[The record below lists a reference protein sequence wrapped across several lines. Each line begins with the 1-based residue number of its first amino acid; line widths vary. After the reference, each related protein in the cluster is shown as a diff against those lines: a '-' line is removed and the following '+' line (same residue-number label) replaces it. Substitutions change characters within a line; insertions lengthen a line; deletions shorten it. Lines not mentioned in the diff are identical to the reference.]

1 MLMCDSCPT
10 NFDRDVFG
18 MEICGCVEI
27 GGSLVNFHHKNV
39 CF

>member
-1 MLMCDSCPT
+1 MLMCDSRPM
-10 NFDRDVFG
+10 NFDRDVFEK
-18 MEICGCVEI
+18 EIWACVEI